1 MDALSC
7 YKVGRHTTTIA
18 RGANRRIWIG
28 ICKIAHA
35 CGFAQGDLLGQP
47 YQQLQQRLARQR
59 ADGIVTCHFW
69 AEYFKDPIFYQIKDT
84 VLAVKMA

>member
-7 YKVGRHTTTIA
+7 YKVGRHTTPIA

-47 YQQLQQRLARQR
+47 YQQLQQRLAMQR
-59 ADGIVTCHFW
+59 ADGIVTCHSC
-69 AEYFKDPIFYQIKDT
+69 AEYFKDPIFYPIKDP

>member
-1 MDALSC
+1 MDALLTC
-7 YKVGRHTTTIA
+7 YKVGRHTTIA

-47 YQQLQQRLARQR
+47 YEQLQQRLAMQR
-59 ADGIVTCHFW
+59 AANIGTCHFC
-69 AEYFKDPIFYQIKDT
+69 ADYFKYPRLYQIKHP
-84 VLAVKMA
+84 VLVVKMA